1 MICRTLLLV
10 AAFSAV
16 LPAATTTALA
26 KDKAETTANADPDKK
41 VCRYE
46 SETGSM
52 MRKRVCHT
60 AAEWKQLDAM
70 NTSNAREMINRN
82 NANRPAL
89 GGT

>member
-1 MICRTLLLV
+1 MIRRTLLLV
-10 AAFSAV
+10 AAMAVV
-16 LPAATTTALA
+16 LPAASSPAMA
-26 KDKAETTANADPDKK
+26 KDKAEDAAKVDPDKK

-46 SETGSM
+46 GETGSM

-60 AAEWKQLDAM
+60 TAEWKQLEAA
-70 NTSNAREMINRN
+70 NSSNAREMINRN